1 MSICFRACANFFVVF
16 QTWSHVANRFDL
28 HQPDHMSQWQPDHMS
43 RAHWATRIW
52 SHVADTP
59 DHVDLITCRNQIR
72 SHVATNF
79 LIAPTW
85 SHVAD
90 EAEISLSRYLFTVL
104 NYQSTHFVFLSHFNT
119 LALYCIKVL
128 GRTSP
133 LYHFNALKW
142 RTNAL

>member
-1 MSICFRACANFFVVF
+1 MFSRLRQLFCCVSNLITCREQIWSAP
-16 QTWSHVANRFDL
+16 TWSHVARE
-28 HQPDHMSQWQPDHMS
+28 
-43 RAHWATRIW
+43 TW
-52 SHVADTP
+52 SHVAGTLGHADLITCRW
-59 DHVDLITCRNQIR
+59 HAGSRDLITCRNQVR
-72 SHVATNF
+72 SHVAINF

-90 EAEISLSRYLFTVL
+90 EAEISLFRYLFTVL
-104 NYQSTHFVFLSHFNT
+104 NYQSTHFVSLSHFNT

-142 RTNAL
+142 RANAL

>member
-1 MSICFRACANFFVVF
+1 MPLRLRNFFAF
-16 QTWSHVANRFDL
+16 KAWSHVANRFDL
-28 HQPDHMSQWQPDHMS
+28 RQPDHISQWQPDHMS

-52 SHVADTP
+52 SHVADTS
-59 DHVDLITCRNQIR
+59 DHADLITCRNQIR

-104 NYQSTHFVFLSHFNT
+104 NYQSTHFVSLSHFNT

-133 LYHFNALKW
+133 LYHFNALKC
-142 RTNAL
+142 RANAL

>member
-1 MSICFRACANFFVVF
+1 MPLRLHNFLL
-16 QTWSHVANRFDL
+16 RL
-28 HQPDHMSQWQPDHMS
+28 KPDHMS
-43 RAHWATRIW
+43 RSDLICTNLITCRKGNLITCRGLIGH
-52 SHVADTP
+52 ADLITCRG
-59 DHVDLITCRNQIR
+59 HAGSQDLITCRNQIR
-72 SHVATNF
+72 SHVAINF

-104 NYQSTHFVFLSHFNT
+104 NYQSTRFVSLSHFNT

-133 LYHFNALKW
+133 LYHFNALKC
-142 RTNAL
+142 RANAL